1 MNLQEK
7 RREVGLE
14 QADLAK
20 RVGTNA
26 PMMSNFENHKCIP
39 VPLMLKAICRELNCE
54 ITDIYKPEEIYVSK
68 HKRKGALD
76 EKSCYRLTVDLPN
89 KARMVFSSTNLKKH
103 GYKNLKDFMW
113 HCYKWLEKKMYNKK
127 EKATEQDRCP
137 VTHENDIFENISHQ

>member
-7 RREVGLE
+7 RRQIGIE

-26 PMMSNFENHKCIP
+26 PMMSNFENHRCIP

-54 ITDIYKPEEIYVSK
+54 ILDIYSPEEIYVSK
-68 HKRKGALD
+68 HTRKTAND
-76 EKSCYRLTVDLPN
+76 EKSCYRLTVELPN
-89 KARMVFSSTNLKKH
+89 SARVVFKSKNLKKI

-113 HCYKWLEKKMYNKK
+113 HCYKWLEKSQK
-127 EKATEQDRCP
+127 EKATKHPDCSAAY
-137 VTHENDIFENISHQ
+137 ENDI